1 MVKILLFLTLFV
13 FTGSGFQI
21 QAPIVLTQPR
31 ISNVY
36 PQSFGIHWKL
46 NPSTENIDRYRNKRV
61 DVVIQDHFDDVL
73 DSNVELSDTIVTFEF
88 TYKQARV
95 IFPQVE
101 FSKSEGYQMGG
112 AYGYGLK
119 VISAVPEID
128 NLIARVKSEPTMIN
142 YLQLA
147 DMYERSACYVNAIY
161 AYYQVTLLDEK
172 VGRTYWKKF
181 IERNDFTYRRFEGMQ
196 R

>member
-13 FTGSGFQI
+13 FTGFGFQT
-21 QAPIVLTQPR
+21 QAPILLTQPR
-31 ISNVY
+31 RSNVY
-36 PQSFGIHWKL
+36 PHSFGIHWKL
-46 NPSTENIDRYRNKRV
+46 NPSAKNIDRYRNKRV
-61 DVVIQDHFDDVL
+61 DVAIQDHFDDVL
-73 DSNVELSDTIVTFEF
+73 DSNVELSDTIVTFDF

-95 IFPQVE
+95 IFPHVE
-101 FSKSEGYQMGG
+101 FSESEGYKIGG
-112 AYGYGLK
+112 ADGYELK
-119 VISAVPEID
+119 IISAVPEVD
-128 NLIARVKSEPTMIN
+128 NLIARVKSDPTMIN

-161 AYYQVTLLDEK
+161 AYYQITLLDEK

-181 IERNDFTYRRFEGMQ
+181 IERNNFTYRRFEGGQ